1 MADPS
6 FAIDTLNLHVPHG
19 FASRAD
25 RIARQIGNELAR
37 LPIYHDVEVPLLQLP
52 AITVHGGENNSV
64 IARRIAQAIHR
75 QVINTSLTQGQIHG
89 AD

>member
-25 RIARQIGNELAR
+25 RIARQVGNELAR
-37 LPIYHDVEVPLLQLP
+37 LPIYHDVEVPVLQLP
-52 AITVHGGENNSV
+52 AITVHGGESNYV